1 MSDLKK
7 DIWKDVRRIQEEMD
21 LLFDHFY
28 KLKHSPVLTSR
39 RVWRPPTDVYD
50 TEEGIA
56 VRMEIA
62 GMKQQDLNVTMSA
75 DVLIIRGERK
85 EHSPTHRRAYQNME
99 INYGPFE
106 RNIRLPE
113 PLDGENV
120 KAVYK
125 DGFLEINLSRKPGKA
140 DKSKEIT
147 IEVE

>member
-1 MSDLKK
+1 MDEFKK

-39 RVWRPPTDVYD
+39 RVWRPPTDVYETD
-50 TEEGIA
+50 EGVAI
-56 VRMEIA
+56 RMEIA
-62 GMKQQDLNVTMSA
+62 GMRQQDLNITLSA
-75 DVLIIRGERK
+75 DVLIIRGERE
-85 EHSPTHRRAYQNME
+85 EHSSAHRTAYQNME

-113 PLDGENV
+113 LLDRENV

-125 DGFLEINLSRKPGKA
+125 DGFLEISLSRKLGKA
-140 DKSKEIT
+140 GKSKEIK

>member
-1 MSDLKK
+1 MDDLKK

-28 KLKHSPVLTSR
+28 KLKHSPILTSR
-39 RVWRPPTDVYD
+39 RVWRPPTDVYETD
-50 TEEGIA
+50 EGITI
-56 VRMEIA
+56 RMEIA
-62 GMKQQDLNVTMSA
+62 GMRQQDLNITMST

-85 EHSPTHRRAYQNME
+85 ERSSAHRTAYQNME

-125 DGFLEINLSRKPGKA
+125 DGFLEINLSRKQGKVG
-140 DKSKEIT
+140 KSKEIK